1 MKLGEIKLE
10 ALIMIY
16 PGEAF
21 NVTEE
26 NITEALEVIKGDP
39 NYADYLAAM
48 PGIINRCFGVLESK
62 GVLPTKQMTLESGG
76 QTQTGGQTPPLQIR
90 CDLRSLAEDYG
101 ILERVA
107 FEGAGG
113 TCYTSECDYTRESAD
128 VILLPYM
135 GKGKYILI
143 YTPRLPRVGLIS
155 SEGTEVL
162 PGRDD
167 IASLI
172 PYYIKS
178 ELLYTEYPEDA
189 KLARQLFESG
199 LSGLASHKEGHQS
212 KVETVYRTW

>member
-10 ALIMIY
+10 ALMMIF
-16 PGEAF
+16 PSEAF

-26 NITEALEVIKGDP
+26 NISEALEVRKGDS

-48 PGIINRCFGVLESK
+48 PGIINRCFGLLENK
-62 GVLPTKQMTLESGG
+62 GVLPTKQVELTVDGTEREMV
-76 QTQTGGQTPPLQIR
+76 R
-90 CDLRSLAEDYG
+90 CDLKALIPDYG

-113 TCYTSECDYTRESAD
+113 TGYTSECDYMRESAD
-128 VILLPYM
+128 MILLPYM
-135 GKGKYILI
+135 GKGKFILI
-143 YTPRLPRVGLIS
+143 YTPRLSRVSLIS

-162 PGRDD
+162 QGRDD

-178 ELLYTEYPEDA
+178 ELRYTEDPEDS
-189 KLARQLFESG
+189 KLARQLFEDG
-199 LSGLASHKEGHQS
+199 LKGLASHKEGHQG
-212 KVETVYRTW
+212 KVETVYQTW